1 VGTGGIKV
9 DNTENAILKTMPKPQ
24 LKTTVTYTSGTS
36 EALGAGWDVMRVL
49 YRREDGEQNSFLIA
63 RDASGNIIRKTDLIL
78 ERWEVVNE
86 EDFLRECRNC
96 YDERDRLAAEK
107 AANMEKDTDA
117 CKCGHPFSSHNRNIR
132 ETGTMR
138 VDDALLPPKKYD
150 IFSDKAVRE
159 SGCTECE
166 CSRWI
171 PRS

>member
-9 DNTENAILKTMPKPQ
+9 DNAEDAILETMLKPQ

-49 YRREDGEQNSFLIA
+49 YRREDGEQNSFLVA

-107 AANMEKDTDA
+107 AANMEKDTEA
-117 CKCGHPFSSHNRNIR
+117 CKCGHPFSSHTRNIR

-138 VDDALLPPKKYD
+138 VDDALLLPKKYD
-150 IFSDKAVRE
+150 IFSDKAVGE

-166 CSRWI
+166 CFRWI
-171 PRS
+171 PLS

>member
-1 VGTGGIKV
+1 
-9 DNTENAILKTMPKPQ
+9 M
-24 LKTTVTYTSGTS
+24 
-36 EALGAGWDVMRVL
+36 GAGWDVMRVL

-107 AANMEKDTDA
+107 AANVETVEGA
-117 CKCGHPFSSHNRNIR
+117 CECGHPFSSHTRNIR
-132 ETGTMR
+132 DTGAMS
-138 VDDALLPPKKYD
+138 VDDALLPPKRYD
-150 IFSDKAVRE
+150 ILSDKAAGE
-159 SGCTECE
+159 SGCAECE
-166 CSRWI
+166 CSSWI